1 MPELSKVETLSR
13 QLRNIISGRK
23 ILSSKVYDHKV
34 VNIKN
39 VRGRRVITV
48 ERNSKMINILLDD
61 GNSIS
66 VQFSHNGK
74 ISLAEEC
81 GKAET

>member
-23 ILSSKVYDHKV
+23 ILSSKVYDHKL

-39 VRGRRVITV
+39 VRRRVFMV
-48 ERNSKMINILLDD
+48 ERNSKMVNILLDD